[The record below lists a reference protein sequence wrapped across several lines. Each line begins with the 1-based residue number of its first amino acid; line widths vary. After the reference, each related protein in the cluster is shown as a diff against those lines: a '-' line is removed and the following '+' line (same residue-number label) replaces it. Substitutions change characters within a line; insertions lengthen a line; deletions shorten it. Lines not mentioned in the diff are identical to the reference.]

1 MIFRIIGLN
10 SKTPKFYIIDP
21 YENHDEFESVED
33 LIEKVFN
40 AECIQFKIFN
50 VKP

>member
-1 MIFRIIGLN
+1 MYENPQKYLIFRIIGLN

-33 LIEKVFN
+33 LIESL
-40 AECIQFKIFN
+40 
-50 VKP
+50 